1 VVSILALTAAGCLGG
16 NGDRAGTTGE
26 RAAAEQVI
34 TINWANEP
42 LSLDP
47 GLARDRTSAN
57 ILLNVMDPLV
67 KLGDDLEP
75 RANLAESWEVSED
88 GKTVTFTLRSDG
100 KWTNGDRVTAADF
113 EWSWKRVISPDLA
126 AEYAY
131 QFFAIVG
138 AEDLNRC
145 EQNCKALEDEV
156 GVKAVDERTLEI
168 KLTNARPWFVQ
179 QVAHHSFLAVH
190 RATVERFGERWTEA
204 STIVTNGPFRLARWE
219 HDSAIDLVK
228 WGQWRDAG
236 EVELTRVN
244 GRMISDGTA
253 AVRAFEAGEIDVATG
268 LPPAVIGRLGETDD
282 YQQYAGLGTYYYG
295 VNVENVPDVN
305 QRRAMALAIDRRQ
318 IVDDITQTG
327 EMPATGFTPS
337 GMPGFDAINP
347 NSPWMPES
355 GDLARA
361 RKLMGKVENPRT
373 RITLLLHDWP
383 GHREIAV
390 AVQSAWK
397 KLGLHVTI
405 EEREWAR
412 FLELIGPPPDPSI
425 DVHALGWIGDYVD
438 AMNFLELWT
447 CRSGHNGTNFC
458 NRRYDSLVAR
468 ARRTENNQVRF
479 ELYGRLE
486 QILHGRNGQMPVLP
500 LYWFTY
506 VQLERPS
513 IQETLNLNPLDQ
525 LDLTQVEVRA

>member
-1 VVSILALTAAGCLGG
+1 MLAAAGCLGG
-16 NGDRAGTTGE
+16 DGDGTTTEGV
-26 RAAAEQVI
+26 AAEQVI
-34 TINWANEP
+34 TINWGNEP
-42 LSLDP
+42 LSLEP

-113 EWSWKRVISPDLA
+113 EWSWKRVISRNLGG
-126 AEYAY
+126 EYAY
-131 QFFAIVG
+131 QFFGIVG
-138 AEDLNRC
+138 AEAFNGC
-145 EQNCKALEDEV
+145 EQSCQALEDEV
-156 GVKAVDERTLEI
+156 GVNAVDERTLEI
-168 KLTNARPWFVQ
+168 KLTTPQPWFVQ
-179 QVAHHSFLAVH
+179 QVAHHSFLAAH
-190 RATVERFGERWTEA
+190 RPTVERFGERWTEA
-204 STIVTNGPFRLARWE
+204 GTIVTNGPFRVARWE

-228 WGQWRDAG
+228 WGQWRDAD

-244 GRMISDGTA
+244 GRMISDSTA
-253 AVRAFEAGEIDVATG
+253 AVRAFEAGEIDVASG
-268 LPPAVIGRLGETDD
+268 LPAAAVGRTATDD
-282 YQQYAGLGTYYYG
+282 YQRYAGLGTYYYG

-305 QRRAMALAIDRRQ
+305 QRRAMSLAIDRRE
-318 IVDDITQTG
+318 IVDDVTQAG
-327 EMPATGFTPS
+327 ETPATGFTPR

-347 NSPWMPES
+347 SSPWTQEN
-355 GDLARA
+355 GDLATA
-361 RKLMGKVENPRT
+361 RKLMEKVQNPKT
-373 RITLLLHDWP
+373 TMTLFLLDGP

-397 KLGLHVTI
+397 KLGLEVTI
-405 EEREWAR
+405 EEREFAR
-412 FLELIGPPPDPSI
+412 FLELVGPPTDPSI
-425 DVHALGWIGDYVD
+425 DVYAIGWIGDYVD
-438 AMNFLELWT
+438 AMNFLQLWT
-447 CRSGHNGTNFC
+447 CRSDNNGTNFC
-458 NRRYDSLVAR
+458 DRQYDSLVSR
-468 ARRTENNQVRF
+468 ARRTEDNQARF
-479 ELYGRLE
+479 EFYGRLE

-506 VQLERPS
+506 VQLERAS